1 MTQPVA
7 CRRAGLDWGQGEEGS
22 YFCSGHRGYHRQWD
36 SKLFNY
42 AHHEVMR
49 YLLSNLR
56 WWLDEYR
63 CAPSPAA
70 RAPSHAAL
78 CFHQACRPLT
88 DAGGAS
94 GPFALSGLWCTSAQ
108 RLASWVCANSRLR
121 RDMADA
127 WKGLKAPLQR
137 SKTLVLHHGRLQR
150 V

>member
-1 MTQPVA
+1 
-7 CRRAGLDWGQGEEGS
+7 
-22 YFCSGHRGYHRQWD
+22 
-36 SKLFNY
+36 
-42 AHHEVMR
+42 MR

-63 CAPSPAA
+63 CAPSPGAL
-70 RAPSHAAL
+70 APSHAG
-78 CFHQACRPLT
+78 FHQACRPLT

-94 GPFALSGLWCTSAQ
+94 GRLLSGLWCTSAQ

-127 WKGLKAPLQR
+127 WKGLKAPLQH